1 MSIWI
6 VTIGNSDVQLTKNN
20 NWSSLYKLVDG
31 EKKAILEYCA
41 NLKKP
46 PTEDEAT
53 ELYPAP
59 ARALGLVYR
68 TECLDEY
75 GNDLAFPLLDTFIK
89 EFPPE
94 SSERPTQVIV
104 LLTDQTHIFTE
115 DQKEYPYCPFW
126 QDTVELQEILRR
138 YFDKKLNIKEP
149 RFYSIPKSVT
159 NQHPT
164 EKEGVDN
171 WEAMLREVGQIL
183 EQALSELQIDR
194 EAEETVY
201 VSHQAGTPAISSAV
215 QFLTISKFKTVKFLV
230 SNQFYQDGN
239 LVSEPKVIDSSN
251 YWRGLQIEKAK
262 KLIISG
268 LPGAALELLNGIDG
282 IDKIVNSQGETVI
295 SKLNS
300 LVDLFNF
307 KQADPPESEFDPIRA
322 IKRVRQALDL
332 AEKFFESENY
342 LPGVNVLAAAQE
354 TFLKAAIIY
363 KLQQENKVIDGFP
376 VCQLVKWDHQ
386 GLSLQ
391 RKNDLTANGVAIPR
405 NQEDLSGLLNFPVP
419 QAVDQQ
425 KDHQDSSSD
434 HKAFWQIYLKNGEFN
449 LDSIPPNN
457 YFIPTESRLLKWLV
471 HLDNN
476 FQEWPLMKWSCT
488 HFRTRELDRRNQNLH
503 NLLGVKKLDVIRYL
517 LGNPDEPEI
526 QSNIQPVGNPNRP
539 KIKSNVPPV
548 GNPNDPKIKSNV
560 PPVGNP
566 NDPKIKSNV
575 PPAQE
580 TFKESEKKGNSLSV
594 KDVIDVYSK
603 YVKTQFLEALEQ
615 FGWNDQCQGY
625 IPLETQLE
633 DLANSLDK
641 QVEESDRT
649 S

>member
-6 VTIGNSDVQLTKNN
+6 VTIGNSDVQLTNN
-20 NWSSLYKLVDG
+20 NHWSSLYKLVDG

-126 QDTVELQEILRR
+126 QDTVELQEILKR
-138 YFDKKLNIKEP
+138 YFKKNLGILP
-149 RFYSIPKSVT
+149 RFDYIKPQPG
-159 NQHPT
+159 NT
-164 EKEGVDN
+164 EKPTVTPGVDN
-171 WEAMLREVGQIL
+171 WEVMLKEVGKTL
-183 EQALSELQIDR
+183 EKALSELLINR
-194 EAEETVY
+194 EEETVY
-201 VSHQAGTPAISSAV
+201 VSHQAGTPAISSAL

-230 SNQFYQDGN
+230 SNQSSQDDKP
-239 LVSEPKVIDSSN
+239 VSSHQVIDSSN
-251 YWRGLQIEKAK
+251 YWRGLQIERAK

-268 LPGAALELLNGIDG
+268 LPGAALELLKGIYG
-282 IDKIVNSQGETVI
+282 IKKIVTSEGETVI
-295 SKLNS
+295 SKLNN
-300 LVDLFNF
+300 LVNLFNF
-307 KQADPPESEFDPIRA
+307 KQADPSQSEFDPIRA

-386 GLSLQ
+386 GLYLLS
-391 RKNDLTANGVAIPR
+391 KNDLIKKGVSTAENSQTLSNELKFPDSKAISC
-405 NQEDLSGLLNFPVP
+405 NKEY
-419 QAVDQQ
+419 
-425 KDHQDSSSD
+425 KC
-434 HKAFWQIYLKNGEFN
+434 
-449 LDSIPPNN
+449 
-457 YFIPTESRLLKWLV
+457 FIPNDSRLREWLL
-471 HLDNN
+471 HLENN
-476 FQEWPLMKWSCT
+476 FKEWPLMKWSCT

-548 GNPNDPKIKSNV
+548 GNL
-560 PPVGNP
+560 

-580 TFKESEKKGNSLSV
+580 TFEKSEKKGNSLSV
-594 KDVIDVYSK
+594 KDVIDVYSE
-603 YVKTQFLEALEQ
+603 YVKTPFQKALEQ
-615 FGWNDQCQGY
+615 FGWNDQCLGY
-625 IPLETQLE
+625 IPLQTQLE

-649 S
+649 P